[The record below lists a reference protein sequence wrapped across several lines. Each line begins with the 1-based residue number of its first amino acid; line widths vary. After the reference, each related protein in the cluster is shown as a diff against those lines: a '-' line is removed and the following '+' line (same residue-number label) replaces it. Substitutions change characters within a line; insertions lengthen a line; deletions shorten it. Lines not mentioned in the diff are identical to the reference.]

1 MASNFKI
8 FFKRQLI
15 KLAVT
20 EGKHTA
26 KERAS

>member
-26 KERAS
+26 KGGAS

>member
-1 MASNFKI
+1 MASNFQI

-26 KERAS
+26 KGGAS